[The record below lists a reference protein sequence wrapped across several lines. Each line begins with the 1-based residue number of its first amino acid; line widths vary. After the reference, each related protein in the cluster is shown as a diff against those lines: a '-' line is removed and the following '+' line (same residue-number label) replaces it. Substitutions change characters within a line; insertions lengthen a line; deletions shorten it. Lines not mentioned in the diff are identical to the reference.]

1 MKQQRWFVV
10 LVLALTVAGCGH
22 GRKAEVGSAGA
33 VRPPVVANFYPVD
46 EAARRVGGD
55 RVTVLNLTPAGVEPH
70 DLEVSPKQVDL
81 IEGAELVL
89 YLGHGFQPG
98 VEKVAGRA
106 KGKAV
111 DLLDG
116 LSLAAAADEE
126 GKPSSDPHV
135 WLDPVLMAQVVGQV
149 ERSLASVDPPGQAV
163 YAANADAY
171 RADLTRLDGEYR
183 RGLEHCQRR
192 VIVTSHAAFGYL
204 SKRYGLEQVAVAGL
218 SPESEPDPKRLGEIA
233 DLVRRSGSTTVFTE
247 TLVSPKIADTLAREA
262 GARTAVLDPIEGLTP
277 DEVKAGKTYL
287 SVMEDNLH
295 ALQAALGCS

>member
-1 MKQQRWFVV
+1 MKLRWFVMLL
-10 LVLALTVAGCGH
+10 LVLTVAACGH
-22 GRKAEVGSAGA
+22 DRNPRAGSAGA
-33 VRPPVVANFYPVD
+33 VRPQVVASFYPVD

-55 RVTVLNLTPAGVEPH
+55 RVTVLNLTPAGAEPH
-70 DLEVSPKQVDL
+70 DLELSPKQVDL

-98 VEKVAGRA
+98 VEKVAGRT

-116 LSLAAAADEE
+116 LPLTAAADEE

-135 WLDPVLMAQVVGQV
+135 WLDPVLMEQVVGQV
-149 ERSLASVDPPGQAV
+149 ERALASVDPRGQAA
-163 YAANADAY
+163 YAANAAAY
-171 RADLTRLDGEYR
+171 RADLIRLDGEYR

-204 SKRYGLEQVAVAGL
+204 AKRYGLEQVAVAGL

-262 GARTAVLDPIEGLTP
+262 GVRTAVLDPIEGLTP

-295 ALQAALGCS
+295 ALQAALGCG